1 MLSVPFGRT
10 DGPASVSLTRAA
22 VRARGY
28 AVLSMTPA
36 HKPTAYH
43 FHRCLGR
50 GGFGEVYLAT
60 QRLSSGLEREVAV
73 KLLSVEL
80 SGDTRA
86 VRRFRDEGRILA
98 RLSHPNILTV
108 YDLVQL
114 DGRTALVTEYVA
126 GRDLADGFGAA
137 VAMSHRAL
145 VEVIGQVASALLAA
159 WGASGPDGPLRL
171 VHRDVK
177 PSNIRVGHHG
187 QVRLLDFGIAY
198 FLDPARES
206 ETTSHVIMG
215 SLPYMSP
222 ERFLDDRR
230 ASAADVFG
238 LGCCLFEGLTGER
251 FHERSDF
258 GTLSALALNS
268 DHFDAHWET
277 QCQRLEH
284 VDTTLVELVS
294 EMLSREPDRRPSLED
309 LVSRLERWQEGARG
323 ERLRAWCRAH
333 EVSEDEGLFGSW
345 VGNTLEE
352 GEPLVNETL
361 PPLLESARIALT
373 QIATGETSRLLAP
386 DGAVVRWWTRAW
398 RWLVRRRWPVLLS
411 GAGCFVVLGLA
422 LGLVGLLVIGGF
434 SVARIVS

>member
-1 MLSVPFGRT
+1 
-10 DGPASVSLTRAA
+10 
-22 VRARGY
+22 
-28 AVLSMTPA
+28 MTPE

-114 DGRTALVTEYVA
+114 EGRTALVTEYVA
-126 GRDLADGFGAA
+126 GQDLTDALDAESPL
-137 VAMSHRAL
+137 SHRAL
-145 VEVIGQVASALLAA
+145 AEVVAQVASALLAA
-159 WGASGPDGPLRL
+159 WDASGPEGPLRL

-177 PSNIRVGHHG
+177 PSNIRIGHHG

-198 FLDPARES
+198 FLDPSRES

-238 LGCCLFEGLTGER
+238 LGCCLFEGLTGVR
-251 FHERSDF
+251 FHEQADF
-258 GTLSALALNS
+258 GTLSALALNP
-268 DHFDAHWET
+268 DHFDAHWEAQRT
-277 QCQRLEH
+277 RLEG
-284 VDTTLVELVS
+284 VDAQLVELVS
-294 EMLSREPDRRPSLED
+294 GMVARDPEQRLS
-309 LVSRLERWQEGARG
+309 LVEVVERLDRWQETATGD
-323 ERLRAWCRAH
+323 RLRVWCRTQNMPV
-333 EVSEDEGLFGSW
+333 EEGLFGAW

-352 GEPLVNETL
+352 GAPLVNETL

-386 DGAVVRWWTRAW
+386 DGAVARWWTRAW

-422 LGLVGLLVIGGF
+422 LGLVGFLVIGGF
-434 SVARIVS
+434 SVAWIVS